1 MGTDLQ
7 TGLGELVSDAT
18 MTTTA
23 PVHESNPMH
32 AANTPEVAADRFA
45 IRQVESQLTADPGR
59 A

>member
-23 PVHESNPMH
+23 PVHESNAMH
-32 AANTPEVAADRFA
+32 AANTREVAADRLA
-45 IRQVESQLTADPGR
+45 VRQVESER
-59 A
+59 AAVPSRA

>member
-1 MGTDLQ
+1 MGTGLQ

-32 AANTPEVAADRFA
+32 AANTPEVAADRLA
-45 IRQVESQLTADPGR
+45 VASLA
-59 A
+59 